1 MDCVGDVCKM
11 KPRCCS
17 ALPTAFDSIAEDA
30 KNLLTTGF
38 CTIYLYNNGLCLLIF
53 LVSYYELNFLKT
65 MLLKIILDILL

>member
-1 MDCVGDVCKM
+1 MDCCVGDVCKM

-38 CTIYLYNNGLCLLIF
+38 CTLLCILMVVNFFCFILI
-53 LVSYYELNFLKT
+53 N
-65 MLLKIILDILL
+65 

>member
-38 CTIYLYNNGLCLLIF
+38 CTICRFICTLMA
-53 LVSYYELNFLKT
+53 VNFFCFVF
-65 MLLKIILDILL
+65 D